1 MVLKNMRSAKHTC
14 APRGKKTFRRMVNIL
29 LTQNLPVENQ
39 QISISY
45 AVDMSTEW
53 VKENKVAKKQA
64 G

>member
-1 MVLKNMRSAKHTC
+1 MI
-14 APRGKKTFRRMVNIL
+14 NIL

-53 VKENKVAKKQA
+53 VKENKVAKKQQA
-64 G
+64 DKFVSILVCVACE